1 MSKKI
6 IKLTESDLER
16 IVKRVINE
24 TYGGV
29 GFGAEPNGLK
39 IQKMETKEQSGSDLK
54 PGQNRV
60 CVGNNST
67 PIKFSQCKAGI
78 TGTFR
83 FDIKKQ
89 QQPWFSELYKVA
101 SGDTI
106 SGILRKLNSLG
117 TTVDSV
123 VKLNGLRGEKDIRP
137 NDILLLP
144 INMGD

>member
-16 IVKRVINE
+16 ILKRVIKE
-24 TYGGV
+24 TYSGV
-29 GFGAEPNGLK
+29 AFASEPNGLK
-39 IQKMETKEQSGSDLK
+39 IQKMETKEQMGSDLK

-60 CVGNNST
+60 CVSENDT
-67 PIKFSQCKAGI
+67 PIKFVKCKAGI
-78 TGTFR
+78 TGNFR

-89 QQPWFSELYKVA
+89 QHPWFSELYKVA

-106 SGILRKLNSLG
+106 SGILKKLNSLG
-117 TTVDSV
+117 TTVQSV
-123 VKLNGLRGEKDIRP
+123 VTLNGLRGEKDIRP

>member
-39 IQKMETKEQSGSDLK
+39 IQKMETKEQMGSDLK
-54 PGQNRV
+54 PGQSRV
-60 CVGNNST
+60 CVSENDT
-67 PIKFSQCKAGI
+67 PIKFVKCKSGI
-78 TGTFR
+78 TGNFR

-106 SGILRKLNSLG
+106 SGILKKLNSLG
-117 TTVDSV
+117 TTVQSV
-123 VKLNGLRGEKDIRP
+123 VTLNGLRGEKDIRP

>member
-16 IVKRVINE
+16 IVKRVIKE
-24 TYGGV
+24 TYSGV
-29 GFGAEPNGLK
+29 AFASEPNGLK
-39 IQKMETKEQSGSDLK
+39 IQKMETKEQMGSDLK

-60 CVGNNST
+60 CVSENDT
-67 PIKFSQCKAGI
+67 PIKFVKCKAGI
-78 TGTFR
+78 TGNFR

-117 TTVDSV
+117 TTVESV
-123 VKLNGLRGEKDIRP
+123 VTLNGLKGEKDIRP
-137 NDILLLP
+137 NDILLIP
-144 INMGD
+144 VNTGD

>member
-16 IVKRVINE
+16 IVKRVIKE
-24 TYGGV
+24 TYSGV
-29 GFGAEPNGLK
+29 AFASEPNGLK
-39 IQKMETKEQSGSDLK
+39 IQKMETKEQMGSDLK

-60 CVGNNST
+60 CVSENDT
-67 PIKFSQCKAGI
+67 PIKFVKCKAGI
-78 TGTFR
+78 TGNFR

-106 SGILRKLNSLG
+106 SGLLKKLNSLG
-117 TTVDSV
+117 TTVQSV
-123 VKLNGLRGEKDIRP
+123 VTLNGLRGEKDIRP